1 MICYNAPSQLFNS
14 LKIYCNP
21 NVDILV
27 SQNFLSS
34 EFSIS
39 EEMDKKMFNNRIS
52 KNKLWFCSTKEKSV
66 ATENDVA

>member
-1 MICYNAPSQLFNS
+1 MNCYNAPSQLFNR
-14 LKIYCNP
+14 LKIYYNP

-27 SQNFLSS
+27 TQNFLFS

-52 KNKLWFCSTKEKSV
+52 KNKLWVCSMKKKSV
-66 ATENDVA
+66 STENDVA

>member
-1 MICYNAPSQLFNS
+1 MNCYNALFQLFS
-14 LKIYCNP
+14 RLKICCNP

-27 SQNFLSS
+27 TQNFLFS

-52 KNKLWFCSTKEKSV
+52 KNKLWFCSMKEKSV
-66 ATENDVA
+66 ATENDAA

>member
-1 MICYNAPSQLFNS
+1 MKCYNAPFQLFNR

-27 SQNFLSS
+27 TQNSLFS

-52 KNKLWFCSTKEKSV
+52 KK
-66 ATENDVA
+66 